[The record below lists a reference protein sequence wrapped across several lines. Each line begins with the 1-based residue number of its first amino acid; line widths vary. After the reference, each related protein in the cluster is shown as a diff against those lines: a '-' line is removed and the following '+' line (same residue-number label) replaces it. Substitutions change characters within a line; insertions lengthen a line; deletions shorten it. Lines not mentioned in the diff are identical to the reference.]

1 MVSGWNILVDSS
13 FDDDRLILQLQ
24 CTLHEGSI
32 NSTNIQRS
40 RKEFRFRR
48 TNEQNGLDNDTHDF
62 TNNDILIR
70 KK

>member
-1 MVSGWNILVDSS
+1 MVSGLNILVDPS
-13 FDDDRLILQLQ
+13 FDDLLILQLH
-24 CTLHEGSI
+24 CTLREGGI
-32 NSTNIQRS
+32 TFTNIQRS

-62 TNNDILIR
+62 TNNDMLIR